1 MEYPELAVDLS
12 ESGTGVGQAI
22 AILFAVV
29 TADFP
34 RIFVIDEPNSFLHPS
49 AVRTLL
55 QILKQETH
63 QYIISTHAAE
73 LIAISDP
80 STLHLIRWEN
90 GHSKVEALRAD
101 KIQEVR
107 RALSEVGVR
116 LVEVFGADQIAWVE
130 GDTER
135 LCFPL
140 IAAARGIAIPA
151 GTAIV
156 AMLNTGDFEG
166 KKKNADLI
174 WKIYERL
181 NSSNALLPPALVF
194 SFDREGRTDKQIVDL
209 RKRSRGT
216 VSFLPRKM
224 YENYLIEPSAL
235 SSVVSECS
243 GETVSAETV
252 RDWIILNGG
261 DARYEASKEWT
272 SHLEDEDWLRMV
284 HGGKLLKN
292 LFEEVTSTRLFYDKV
307 VHSVRL
313 TEWLLRAD
321 NNGLNELVE
330 YVSEVFS
337 KQG

>member
-1 MEYPELAVDLS
+1 
-12 ESGTGVGQAI
+12 
-22 AILFAVV
+22 
-29 TADFP
+29 
-34 RIFVIDEPNSFLHPS
+34 
-49 AVRTLL
+49 VRTLF

-73 LIAISDP
+73 LVAISEP

-90 GHSKVEALRAD
+90 GRSKVEALRAD

-116 LVEVFGADQIAWVE
+116 LGEVFGADQIVWVE

-140 IAAARGIAIPA
+140 LAAERGISLTA

-166 KKKNADLI
+166 KKKDADLI

-181 NSSNALLPPALVF
+181 SSSNALLPPAMAF
-194 SFDREGRTDKQIVDL
+194 SFDREGRTDTQIVDL
-209 RKRSRGT
+209 RRRSRGV

-224 YENYLIEPSAL
+224 YENYLIEPSAV
-235 SSVVSECS
+235 SAVVSESS
-243 GETVSAETV
+243 GETISIDTV
-252 RDWIILNGG
+252 RDWITRNGG
-261 DARYEASKEWT
+261 DERYEASKEWNG
-272 SHLEDEDWLRMV
+272 HLDDIGWLRVV

-292 LFEEVTSTRLFYDKV
+292 LFEEVTLTRLYYDKV
-307 VHSVRL
+307 VHSVHL
-313 TEWLLRAD
+313 TEWLLRNGD
-321 NNGLNELVE
+321 NPLQEMVD
-330 YVSEVFS
+330 YVSELFS
-337 KQG
+337 KQGAPIIRTATNSRGERC